1 MSQPSEDVAGQGAG
15 QGPGAEPGPENAEA
29 RVAGPDADSA
39 AGIDADATSEL
50 HALLT
55 EVIDETIER
64 FGGGDYTE
72 HITAARQEYDGR
84 RGRVFEDEELWEAW
98 TQAFLEWYVIE
109 RVPGPAQGAQ
119 GLGGRGRPA
128 VAQVLLD
135 ARGRGDARREAA
147 ARAWLVSHRS
157 LFEVRAL
164 SAGRVE
170 VVDLIGGARFWV
182 REPRAMLGVSAGD
195 VAEMRLIGFDGEV
208 LFGRTFCFH
217 PAGTRD
223 AIAAHVRQMRAL
235 GRGRMDIVDF
245 FASLRIRCERYRHVP
260 PARIYGAARPQ
271 PGAGDDLSPEA

>member
-1 MSQPSEDVAGQGAG
+1 MSQPSENVSGSESGAG
-15 QGPGAEPGPENAEA
+15 AGPGPGADQA
-29 RVAGPDADSA
+29 RA
-39 AGIDADATSEL
+39 AGAGSVASADMDAASEL
-50 HALLT
+50 HAFLT

-64 FGGGDYTE
+64 FGGSDYTE
-72 HITAARQEYDGR
+72 RITAARQEYDGR

-109 RVPGPAQGAQ
+109 RVPGPAEAADGA
-119 GLGGRGRPA
+119 GRGRPA

-135 ARGRGDARREAA
+135 ARSRGDARREAA

-170 VVDLIGGARFWV
+170 LADLIGGARFWV
-182 REPRAMLGVSAGD
+182 REPRAMLGVSVGD
-195 VAEMRLIGFDGEV
+195 VAEMRLIGFDSEV

-223 AIAAHVRQMRAL
+223 AIAGHVREMRAL
-235 GRGRMDIVDF
+235 GSARTDIVDF

-260 PARIYGAARPQ
+260 PVRIYGAARPQ
-271 PGAGDDLSPEA
+271 PGARDEMSPAV

>member
-1 MSQPSEDVAGQGAG
+1 MSQSSENVS
-15 QGPGAEPGPENAEA
+15 GPEPEPEPV
-29 RVAGPDADSA
+29 RPAGPDAASDA
-39 AGIDADATSEL
+39 ASDADAASEL

-55 EVIDETIER
+55 EVIDEAIER

-72 HITAARQEYDGR
+72 GITAARQEYDGR

-109 RVPGPAQGAQ
+109 RIPGPAEAIEGSAAA
-119 GLGGRGRPA
+119 RGRPA

-170 VVDLIGGARFWV
+170 LVDLIGGARFWV
-182 REPRAMLGVSAGD
+182 REPRAMLGVSVGD

-223 AIAAHVRQMRAL
+223 AIAAHVPQMRAL
-235 GRGRMDIVDF
+235 GSGRMDIVDF

-271 PGAGDDLSPEA
+271 PGASVDLGPEA

>member
-1 MSQPSEDVAGQGAG
+1 MSQPSGNTQA
-15 QGPGAEPGPENAEA
+15 PEPGPAPA
-29 RVAGPDADSA
+29 QAPAAGPDPGA
-39 AGIDADATSEL
+39 AAADAASAL
-50 HALLT
+50 HAFLT
-55 EVIDETIER
+55 AVIDETIER

-72 HITAARQEYDGR
+72 RITAARQEYDGR

-109 RVPGPAQGAQ
+109 RVPGPAEAAAGQ
-119 GLGGRGRPA
+119 GRPA

-135 ARGRGDARREAA
+135 ARARGDARREAA

-170 VVDLIGGARFWV
+170 LVDLIGGARFWV

-195 VAEMRLIGFDGEV
+195 VAEMRLVGFDGEV

-217 PAGTRD
+217 PTGTRD
-223 AIAAHVRQMRAL
+223 AIVAHVRQMRAS
-235 GRGRMDIVDF
+235 GSPRMDIVDF

-271 PGAGDDLSPEA
+271 PGASDDVGPDA

>member
-1 MSQPSEDVAGQGAG
+1 VSQSSEIT
-15 QGPGAEPGPENAEA
+15 PGAEQ
-29 RVAGPDADSA
+29 A
-39 AGIDADATSEL
+39 AGAPEASDGSAGADVSDGADAGEASEL

-72 HITAARQEYDGR
+72 RITAARQEYDGR

-98 TQAFLEWYVIE
+98 TQGFLEWYVIE
-109 RVPGPAQGAQ
+109 RVPGSAEAAEGPIAA
-119 GLGGRGRPA
+119 RGRPA

-147 ARAWLVSHRS
+147 ARAWLASHRS

-170 VVDLIGGARFWV
+170 LLDLIGGAQFWV
-182 REPRAMLGVSAGD
+182 REPRAMLGVSVGD
-195 VAEMRLIGFDGEV
+195 VAEMRLVGFDGEV

-223 AIAAHVRQMRAL
+223 AIVAHVRQMRAL
-235 GRGRMDIVDF
+235 GSARQDIVDF

-260 PARIYGAARPQ
+260 PVRIYGAARPQ
-271 PGAGDDLSPEA
+271 PGMSDDIGPEA